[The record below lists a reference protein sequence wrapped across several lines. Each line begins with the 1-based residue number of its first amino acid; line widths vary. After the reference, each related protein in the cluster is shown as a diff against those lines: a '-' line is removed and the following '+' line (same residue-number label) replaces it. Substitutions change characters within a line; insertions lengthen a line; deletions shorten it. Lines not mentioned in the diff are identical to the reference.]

1 MLGVVAGVLAQ
12 VEEPLV
18 RWGWL
23 GDHVDVIVQRTV
35 QHIQLTAVSLG
46 LGLAVSMVLASV
58 IRRWRWTTTPILGLT
73 TLLYAVPSIAMFAAL
88 LPLFGIGLTVPT
100 VVLTTY
106 SLVVLTPF
114 LVDAFDGVPPDAV
127 DAASGLGFTR
137 LQRLWRI
144 ELPLAVPT
152 IVGGVRIAS
161 VTLIGLVTVGGLFDL
176 GGFGNLIDDG
186 LGRDFPTLIV
196 VGAAGSVLLAVVADL
211 LLVGVGRTLT
221 RWRR

>member
-1 MLGVVAGVLAQ
+1 MVAAAAVLAQ
-12 VEEPLV
+12 VDEPLV

-23 GDHVDVIVQRTV
+23 GDHVDEIVQRTV
-35 QHIQLTAVSLG
+35 QHVQLTAVSLG
-46 LGLAVSMVLASV
+46 LGLVVSMVLAST

-114 LVDAFDGVPPDAV
+114 LIDAFDGLPPDA
-127 DAASGLGFTR
+127 ATGLGFTR

-196 VGAAGSVLLAVVADL
+196 VGAAGSILLAVAADL
-211 LLVGVGRTLT
+211 ALVGVGHLLT